1 MSDNTRLNPGEGGD
15 LYAADELATVN
26 GEAAEAGLKVQRVKA
41 GFGADGELWDVSEEK
56 PLPTHDNELHFLLLR
71 VLQLLGAPAG
81 YDQSQ
86 ARQRST
92 TVVES
97 GTITTVTTVTT
108 LSTLTT
114 CNTVANLSTIDTLQG
129 RLLVLGQDAAA
140 WQACVR
146 SRIS

>member
-15 LYAADELATVN
+15 LYAADELVTVN
-26 GEAAEAGLKVQRVKA
+26 GQPAEAGLKVQQVKV
-41 GFGADGELWDVSEEK
+41 GFGADGELTDVTHDA
-56 PLPTHDNELHFLLLR
+56 PLPVHDDEVHFLLLR
-71 VLQLLGAPAG
+71 VLQMLGSPAG

-97 GTITTVTTVTT
+97 GTITQVTTI
-108 LSTLTT
+108 STLTS
-114 CNTVANLSTIDTLQG
+114 CSTVANLSTIDTLQG
-129 RLLVLGQDAAA
+129 RLQVLGQDAAA

-146 SRIS
+146 ARIE